1 MYALVYNFRLT
12 IFAVFVL
19 VSITTHAQKSR
30 FSFSEQKMGS
40 PLNII
45 IYAQDSLIANKQAR
59 ACFQLI
65 DSLNHIFSN
74 YDSSSELTRIN
85 NNAGIAKNIA
95 SPLMWELIMQ
105 SKQAYIKS
113 KGAYNIAM
121 GPLTNLW
128 RTARRLKQFPTQIQ
142 IKNKL
147 ILCDLNKIQLNNQDH
162 SVYLSEKGM
171 QLDFGGIGKG
181 YIAQKVVDYLKKEGI
196 TASLVDAGGDIVLGD
211 APPNKKGWIV
221 GVNQPEKTD
230 DLLPE
235 KLQLHNMSVATSGD
249 VYQFIEH
256 AGKKYSHIINPLTG
270 YGVTS
275 LRNVTVIANN
285 GADADWLATACS
297 ILPINE
303 AKRLALSL
311 HAELLITERVNN
323 QLKRNNTK
331 GFDKYWGLPLIQEKQ

>member
-19 VSITTHAQKSR
+19 VSITADAQESR

-45 IYAQDSLIANKQAR
+45 FYAQDSVIANKQAR
-59 ACFQLI
+59 ACFELI

-74 YDSSSELTRIN
+74 YDSSSELTSIN

-105 SKQAYIKS
+105 SKEAYIKS

-121 GPLTNLW
+121 GPLTQLW
-128 RTARRLKQFPTQIQ
+128 RTARRLKQFPNQVQ

-147 ILCDLNKIQLNNQDH
+147 LLCDFNKIQFNNQDH
-162 SVYLSEKGM
+162 SIYLSAKGM

-181 YIAQKVVDYLKKEGI
+181 YIAQKVVDYLKKEGV
-196 TASLVDAGGDIVLGD
+196 TASLVDAGGDIVFGD

-311 HAELLITERVNN
+311 HAELLITESVNN

>member
-12 IFAVFVL
+12 ILAFFVL
-19 VSITTHAQKSR
+19 VSITSNAQKTR

-40 PLNII
+40 PLHII
-45 IYAQDSLIANKQAR
+45 FYAQDSVSANKQAR
-59 ACFQLI
+59 ACFELI

-74 YDSSSELTRIN
+74 YDSSSELSSIN
-85 NNAGIAKNIA
+85 NNAGIAKNIV

-105 SKQAYIKS
+105 SKEAYIKS

-121 GPLTNLW
+121 GPLTQLW
-128 RTARRLKQFPTQIQ
+128 RTARRLKQFPSQVQ

-147 ILCDLNKIQLNNQDH
+147 LLCDFNKIQLNNQDH
-162 SVYLSEKGM
+162 SIYLPAKGM

-181 YIAQKVVDYLKKEGI
+181 YIAQKVVDYLKKEGV
-196 TASLVDAGGDIVLGD
+196 TASLVDAGGDIVFGD

-311 HAELLITERVNN
+311 HAELLITESVNN
-323 QLKRNNTK
+323 QLKRYNTK

>member
-12 IFAVFVL
+12 IFGVFVL

-147 ILCDLNKIQLNNQDH
+147 ILCDFNKIRLNNQDH
-162 SVYLSEKGM
+162 SVYLSAKGM

-181 YIAQKVVDYLKKEGI
+181 YIAQKVVDYLKKEGN

-221 GVNQPEKTD
+221 GVNQPEKSD

-235 KLQLHNMSVATSGD
+235 KLQLHNLSVATSGD

-256 AGKKYSHIINPLTG
+256 AGKKYSHIIDPKTG

-275 LRNVTVIANN
+275 LRNVTVIAND
-285 GADADWLATACS
+285 GAVADWLATACS

-303 AKRLALSL
+303 AKKLALSL
-311 HAELLITERVNN
+311 HAELLITESVNN
-323 QLKRNNTK
+323 RLKRNTTK
-331 GFDKYWGLPLIQEKQ
+331 DFDKYWGLPFIQEKQ

>member
-1 MYALVYNFRLT
+1 MYALVYNYRLA
-12 IFAVFVL
+12 ILAVSVL
-19 VSITTHAQKSR
+19 VSIAAHAQKTR

-40 PLNII
+40 PLHII
-45 IYAQDSLIANKQAR
+45 FYTQDSVNANKQAR
-59 ACFQLI
+59 ACFELI

-74 YDSSSELTRIN
+74 YDSSSELTSIN

-105 SKQAYIKS
+105 SKEAYIKS
-113 KGAYNIAM
+113 KSAYNIAM
-121 GPLTNLW
+121 GPLTQLW
-128 RTARRLKQFPTQIQ
+128 RTARRLNQFPSQVQ

-147 ILCDLNKIQLNNQDH
+147 LLCDFNKIRLNNEDH
-162 SVYLSEKGM
+162 SIYLSAKGM

-181 YIAQKVVDYLKKEGI
+181 YIAQKVVDYLKKEGV
-196 TASLVDAGGDIVLGD
+196 TASLVDAGGDIVFGD

-256 AGKKYSHIINPLTG
+256 AGIKYSHIINPLTG

-275 LRNVTVIANN
+275 LRNVTVIAND
-285 GADADWLATACS
+285 GAVADWLATACS

-303 AKRLALSL
+303 AKKLALSL
-311 HAELLITERVNN
+311 DAELLITESANN
-323 QLKRNNTK
+323 RLKRNNTK
-331 GFDKYWGLPLIQEKQ
+331 GFDKYWELPLIQEKR

>member
-1 MYALVYNFRLT
+1 MYALVYHFRCT
-12 IFAVFVL
+12 IIAVFVL
-19 VSITTHAQKSR
+19 ISLNANAQKTR
-30 FSFSEQKMGS
+30 FRFSEQKMGS

-45 IYAQDSLIANKQAR
+45 FYAADSVIANKQAR
-59 ACFQLI
+59 ACFKLV

-85 NNAGIAKNIA
+85 NNAGIAKSMA
-95 SPLMWELIMQ
+95 SPLMWELLLE
-105 SKQAYIKS
+105 SKRAYTKS
-113 KGAYNIAM
+113 HGAYNITM
-121 GPLTNLW
+121 GPLTHLW
-128 RTARRLKQFPTQIQ
+128 RTARRLKQFPTTTQ
-142 IKNKL
+142 IKNNL
-147 ILCDLNKIQLNNQDH
+147 LLSDFNKIQMNAQDH
-162 SVYLSEKGM
+162 SIYLSDKGM

-181 YIAQKVVDYLKKEGI
+181 YIAQKVVDYLKKEGV
-196 TASLVDAGGDIVLGD
+196 TSSLVDAGGDIVFGD

-221 GVNQPEKTD
+221 GVNQPEQAD

-256 AGKKYSHIINPLTG
+256 NGKKYSHIIDPKTG

-275 LRNVTVIANN
+275 LRNVTVIAND
-285 GADADWLATACS
+285 GAVADWLATACS

-303 AKRLALSL
+303 AKKLALSL
-311 HAELLITERVNN
+311 HAELLITESVNN

-331 GFDKYWGLPLIQEKQ
+331 GFDKYWELPLIQEKQ

>member
-19 VSITTHAQKSR
+19 VSITADAQESR

-45 IYAQDSLIANKQAR
+45 FYAQDSVIANKQAR
-59 ACFQLI
+59 ACFELI

-74 YDSSSELTRIN
+74 YDSSSELTSIN

-105 SKQAYIKS
+105 SKEAFIKS

-121 GPLTNLW
+121 GPLTQLW
-128 RTARRLKQFPTQIQ
+128 RTARRLKQFPNQVQ

-147 ILCDLNKIQLNNQDH
+147 LLCDFNKIQFNNQDH
-162 SVYLSEKGM
+162 SIYLSAKGM

-181 YIAQKVVDYLKKEGI
+181 YIAQKVVDYLKKEGV
-196 TASLVDAGGDIVLGD
+196 TASLVDAGGDIVFGD

-221 GVNQPEKTD
+221 GVNQPEKAD

-235 KLQLHNMSVATSGD
+235 KLQLHNLSVATSGD

-256 AGKKYSHIINPLTG
+256 NGKKYSHIINPLTG

-275 LRNVTVIANN
+275 LRNVTVIAND
-285 GADADWLATACS
+285 GAVADWLATACS
-297 ILPINE
+297 ILPIKE
-303 AKRLALSL
+303 AKKLALSL
-311 HAELLITERVNN
+311 DAELLITESVNN
-323 QLKRNNTK
+323 RLKRNNTK

>member
-1 MYALVYNFRLT
+1 MYALVYYFRLT
-12 IFAVFVL
+12 ILAVFVL
-19 VSITTHAQKSR
+19 VSIPSNAQKTR

-45 IYAQDSLIANKQAR
+45 FYAQDSVNANKLAR
-59 ACFQLI
+59 TCFELI

-74 YDSSSELTRIN
+74 YDSSSELTSIN

-105 SKQAYIKS
+105 SKEAYFKS

-121 GPLTNLW
+121 GPLTQLW
-128 RTARRLKQFPTQIQ
+128 RTARRLKQFPSQVQ

-147 ILCDLNKIQLNNQDH
+147 ILCNFNKIQLNDFNH
-162 SVYLSEKGM
+162 SIYLTAKGM

-196 TASLVDAGGDIVLGD
+196 TTSLVDAGGDIVLGD
-211 APPNKKGWIV
+211 APPNKKGWTV
-221 GVNQPEKTD
+221 GVNQPEKAD

-235 KLQLHNMSVATSGD
+235 KLQLHNLSVATSGD

-256 AGKKYSHIINPLTG
+256 NGKKYSHIIDPSTG

-275 LRNVTVIANN
+275 LRNVTVIAND
-285 GADADWLATACS
+285 GALADWLATACS

-303 AKRLALSL
+303 AKKLALSL
-311 HAELLITERVNN
+311 HAELLITESINN
-323 QLKRNNTK
+323 QLKRNNTM

>member
-1 MYALVYNFRLT
+1 LYALVYYFRLT
-12 IFAVFVL
+12 ILAVFVL
-19 VSITTHAQKSR
+19 VSIPSNAQKTR

-45 IYAQDSLIANKQAR
+45 FYAQDSVNANKLAR
-59 ACFQLI
+59 TCFELI

-74 YDSSSELTRIN
+74 YDSSSELTSIN

-105 SKQAYIKS
+105 SKEAYFKS

-121 GPLTNLW
+121 GPLTQLW
-128 RTARRLKQFPTQIQ
+128 RTARRLKQFPSQVQ

-147 ILCDLNKIQLNNQDH
+147 ILCNFNKIQLNDFNH
-162 SVYLSEKGM
+162 SIYLTAKGM

-196 TASLVDAGGDIVLGD
+196 TTSLVDAGGDIVLGD
-211 APPNKKGWIV
+211 APPNKKGWTV
-221 GVNQPEKTD
+221 GVNQPEKAD

-235 KLQLHNMSVATSGD
+235 KLQLHNLSVATSGD

-256 AGKKYSHIINPLTG
+256 NGKKYSHIIDPSTG

-275 LRNVTVIANN
+275 LRNVTVIAND
-285 GADADWLATACS
+285 GALADWLATACS

-303 AKRLALSL
+303 AKKLALSL
-311 HAELLITERVNN
+311 HAELLITESVNN
-323 QLKRNNTK
+323 QLKNNNTK

>member
-85 NNAGIAKNIA
+85 NNAGIAKNTA

-196 TASLVDAGGDIVLGD
+196 TASLVDAGGDIVFGD

-221 GVNQPEKTD
+221 GVNQPEKSD

-235 KLQLHNMSVATSGD
+235 KLLLHNLSVATSGD

-256 AGKKYSHIINPLTG
+256 AGKKYSHIIDPKTG

>member
-105 SKQAYIKS
+105 SKEAYIKS

-121 GPLTNLW
+121 GPLTQLW
-128 RTARRLKQFPTQIQ
+128 RTARRLKQFPNQVQ

-147 ILCDLNKIQLNNQDH
+147 LLCDFNKIQFNNQDH
-162 SVYLSEKGM
+162 SIYLSAKGM

-181 YIAQKVVDYLKKEGI
+181 YIAQKVVDYLKKEGV
-196 TASLVDAGGDIVLGD
+196 TASLVDAGGDIVFGD
-211 APPNKKGWIV
+211 APPDKKGWIV

>member
-1 MYALVYNFRLT
+1 MYALVYNFRLA
-12 IFAVFVL
+12 ILAVFVL
-19 VSITTHAQKSR
+19 VSITADAQESR

-45 IYAQDSLIANKQAR
+45 FYAQDSVIANKQAR
-59 ACFQLI
+59 ACFELI

-74 YDSSSELTRIN
+74 YDSSSELTSIN

-105 SKQAYIKS
+105 SKEAFIKS

-121 GPLTNLW
+121 GPLTQLW
-128 RTARRLKQFPTQIQ
+128 RTARRLKQFPSQVQ

-147 ILCDLNKIQLNNQDH
+147 LLCDFNKIQLNNQDH
-162 SVYLSEKGM
+162 SIYLPAKGM

-181 YIAQKVVDYLKKEGI
+181 YIAQKVVDYLKKEGV
-196 TASLVDAGGDIVLGD
+196 TASLVDAGGDIVFGD
-211 APPNKKGWIV
+211 APPNKIGWIV

-311 HAELLITERVNN
+311 HAELLITESVNN

>member
-12 IFAVFVL
+12 ILAFFVL
-19 VSITTHAQKSR
+19 VSITSNAQKTR

-40 PLNII
+40 PLHII
-45 IYAQDSLIANKQAR
+45 FYAQDSVSANKQAR
-59 ACFQLI
+59 ACFELI

-74 YDSSSELTRIN
+74 YDSSSELSSIN
-85 NNAGIAKNIA
+85 NNAGIAKNIV

-105 SKQAYIKS
+105 SKEAYIKS
-113 KGAYNIAM
+113 KGAYNVAM
-121 GPLTNLW
+121 GPLTQLW
-128 RTARRLKQFPTQIQ
+128 RTARRLKQFPSQVQ

-147 ILCDLNKIQLNNQDH
+147 LLCDFNKIQLNNQDH
-162 SVYLSEKGM
+162 SIYLPAKGM

-181 YIAQKVVDYLKKEGI
+181 YIAQKVVDYLKKEGV
-196 TASLVDAGGDIVLGD
+196 TASLVDAGGDIVFGD

-311 HAELLITERVNN
+311 HAELLITESVNN

>member
-1 MYALVYNFRLT
+1 MYAVVYQFHRSFL
-12 IFAVFVL
+12 IVFSL
-19 VSITTHAQKSR
+19 IYFSSNAQKAR
-30 FSFSEQKMGS
+30 FRFSEQKMGS

-45 IYAQDSLIANKQAR
+45 FYAQDSLIANKQAR
-59 ACFQLI
+59 ACFKLV

-85 NNAGIAKNIA
+85 NNAGIAKSMA
-95 SPLMWELIMQ
+95 SPLMWELITQ
-105 SKQAYIKS
+105 SKEAYIKS

-121 GPLTNLW
+121 GPLTHLW
-128 RTARRLKQFPTQIQ
+128 RTARRLKKFPTTAQ
-142 IKNKL
+142 IKEKL
-147 ILCDLNKIQLNNQDH
+147 LLCDFNKIQLNNQDH
-162 SVYLSEKGM
+162 SIYLSDKGM

-181 YIAQKVVDYLKKEGI
+181 YIAQKVVDYLKKEGV
-196 TASLVDAGGDIVLGD
+196 TSSLVDAGGDIVFGD

-221 GVNQPEKTD
+221 GVNQPEKSD

-235 KLQLHNMSVATSGD
+235 KLLLHNMSVATSGD
-249 VYQFIEH
+249 VYQYIEH
-256 AGKKYSHIINPLTG
+256 AGKKYSHIIDPKTG

-275 LRNVTVIANN
+275 LRNVTVIAND
-285 GADADWLATACS
+285 GAVADWLATACS

-303 AKRLALSL
+303 AKKLALSL
-311 HAELLITERVNN
+311 HAELLITESVNN

>member
-19 VSITTHAQKSR
+19 VSITAHAQESR

-40 PLNII
+40 PLHII
-45 IYAQDSLIANKQAR
+45 FYAQDSMIANKQAR

-74 YDSSSELTRIN
+74 YDSSSELTSIN

-105 SKQAYIKS
+105 SKEAFIKS

-121 GPLTNLW
+121 GPLTQLW
-128 RTARRLKQFPTQIQ
+128 RTARRLKQFPNQVQ

-147 ILCDLNKIQLNNQDH
+147 LLCDFNKIQFNNQDH
-162 SVYLSEKGM
+162 SIYLSAKGM

-181 YIAQKVVDYLKKEGI
+181 YIAQKVVDYLKKEGV
-196 TASLVDAGGDIVLGD
+196 TASLVDAGGDIVFGD
-211 APPNKKGWIV
+211 APPDKKGWIV

>member
-1 MYALVYNFRLT
+1 
-12 IFAVFVL
+12 
-19 VSITTHAQKSR
+19 
-30 FSFSEQKMGS
+30 MGS

-45 IYAQDSLIANKQAR
+45 FYAQDSVFANKQAK
-59 ACFQLI
+59 ACFKLV

-85 NNAGIAKNIA
+85 NNAGIVKNIA
-95 SPLMWELIMQ
+95 SPLMWDLIMQ
-105 SKQAYIKS
+105 SKEAYIKS

-121 GPLTNLW
+121 GPLTQLW
-128 RTARRLKQFPTQIQ
+128 RTARRLKQFPNQVQ

-147 ILCDLNKIQLNNQDH
+147 LLCDFNKIQFNNHDH
-162 SVYLSEKGM
+162 SIYLSAKGM

-181 YIAQKVVDYLKKEGI
+181 YIAQKVVDYLKKEGV

-256 AGKKYSHIINPLTG
+256 GGKKYSHIINPLTG

-285 GADADWLATACS
+285 GADSDWLATACS
-297 ILPINE
+297 ILSINE
-303 AKRLALSL
+303 AKKLVLSM
-311 HAELLITERVNN
+311 HAELLITENVNN

-331 GFDKYWGLPLIQEKQ
+331 GFDKYWELPLIQEIQ

>member
-1 MYALVYNFRLT
+1 
-12 IFAVFVL
+12 
-19 VSITTHAQKSR
+19 
-30 FSFSEQKMGS
+30 MGS

-45 IYAQDSLIANKQAR
+45 FYAQDSVNANKLAR
-59 ACFQLI
+59 TCFELI

-74 YDSSSELTRIN
+74 YDSSSELTSIN

-105 SKQAYIKS
+105 SKEAYFKS

-121 GPLTNLW
+121 GPLTQLW
-128 RTARRLKQFPTQIQ
+128 RTARRLKQFPSQVQ

-147 ILCDLNKIQLNNQDH
+147 ILCNFNKIQLNDFDH
-162 SVYLSEKGM
+162 SIYLTAKGM

-196 TASLVDAGGDIVLGD
+196 TTSLVDAGGDIVLGD
-211 APPNKKGWIV
+211 APPNKKGWTV
-221 GVNQPEKTD
+221 GVNQPEKAD

-235 KLQLHNMSVATSGD
+235 KLQLHNLSVATSGD

-256 AGKKYSHIINPLTG
+256 NGKKYSHIIDPSTG

-275 LRNVTVIANN
+275 LRNVTVIAND
-285 GADADWLATACS
+285 GALADWLATACS

-303 AKRLALSL
+303 AKKLAISL
-311 HAELLITERVNN
+311 HAELLITESVNN
-323 QLKRNNTK
+323 QLKSNNTK

>member
-1 MYALVYNFRLT
+1 MYALVYNFRLP
-12 IFAVFVL
+12 ILVFFVL
-19 VSITTHAQKSR
+19 VTIDSNAQNTR
-30 FSFSEQKMGS
+30 FSFSEHKMGS

-45 IYAQDSLIANKQAR
+45 FYAQDSVIAKKQAR
-59 ACFQLI
+59 ASFHLI

-74 YDSSSELTRIN
+74 YDSSSELTSIN

-95 SPLMWELIMQ
+95 SPLMWELITQ
-105 SKQAYIKS
+105 SKEAYIKS

-121 GPLTNLW
+121 GPLTHLW
-128 RTARRLKQFPTQIQ
+128 RTARRLKKFPTTAQ
-142 IKNKL
+142 IKEKL
-147 ILCDLNKIQLNNQDH
+147 LLCDFNKIQLNNQDH
-162 SVYLSEKGM
+162 SIYLSDKGM

-181 YIAQKVVDYLKKEGI
+181 YIAQKVVDYLKKEGV
-196 TASLVDAGGDIVLGD
+196 TSSLVDAGGDIVFGD

-221 GVNQPEKTD
+221 GVNQPEQAD
-230 DLLPE
+230 NLLPE
-235 KLQLHNMSVATSGD
+235 KLQLHNISVATSGD

-256 AGKKYSHIINPLTG
+256 DGKKYSHIIDPATG

-275 LRNVTVIANN
+275 LRNVTVIAND
-285 GADADWLATACS
+285 GAVADWLATACS

-311 HAELLITERVNN
+311 HAELLITESVNN